1 MQEQINLLKQLVQ
14 SKDQHIKELEE
25 KLERMTEISY
35 KPFLTLY
42 FRSGYSPT
50 HFPQTKK

>member
-25 KLERMTEISY
+25 KLERITEISY
-35 KPFLTLY
+35 KPF
-42 FRSGYSPT
+42 
-50 HFPQTKK
+50 